1 MALENCPDVE
11 AQGAMKKQDGKAV
24 CMLRSHDNEMPSEV
38 PRRDSGF
45 FRRAIKSITGII
57 GDTESRQR
65 IR

>member
-11 AQGAMKKQDGKAV
+11 AQGATKQDGKAV
-24 CMLRSHDNEMPSEV
+24 SVLRSQDNEMPSEV

-45 FRRAIKSITGII
+45 FKRAIKSLTGII